1 MADFTPPVARAAS
14 TGNLLAQTLDTL
26 RAFVRDELD
35 DCLPCRVEAVTETGT
50 VNVQILPLMILSD
63 GTTMARTP
71 LLDIP
76 VQWPGCQTALIRF
89 KLQPGC
95 LGLLKATDRD
105 ITLILQQ
112 MAEARPNTLRRHSF
126 SDAFFIP
133 ADFRE
138 FTEAGAGDVVI
149 QMRDG
154 VNHISM
160 GADNITLAT
169 GDSTFVL
176 ADGDLTATVGGS
188 VATLSGSEL
197 AVTIG
202 SSELSLS
209 PSSLSVTINGV
220 ALEYTGT
227 ALMIGAIDIGPLHTH
242 TTTSPGNP
250 TSPVLP

>member
-1 MADFTPPVARAAS
+1 MAEFTPPVARAAS
-14 TGNLLAQTLDTL
+14 TGSLLAQTLDTL

-35 DCLPCRVEAVTETGT
+35 DCIPCRVEEVTETGT

-89 KLQPGC
+89 NLQPGC

-138 FTEAGAGDVVI
+138 FTEGGTGDVVI

-154 VNHISM
+154 ANHISM
-160 GADNITLAT
+160 GADDITL
-169 GDSTFVL
+169 
-176 ADGDLTATVGGS
+176 TV
-188 VATLSGSEL
+188 
-197 AVTIG
+197 G

-209 PSSLSVTINGV
+209 GSSLSVTINGV

-227 ALMIGAIDIGPLHTH
+227 ALTIGGIDIGPLHTH
-242 TTTSPGNP
+242 TTTSSGNP
-250 TSPVLP
+250 TSPVNP

>member
-160 GADNITLAT
+160 GADNITLTT

-176 ADGDLTATVGGS
+176 ADGDLTAT
-188 VATLSGSEL
+188 
-197 AVTIG
+197 IG

-209 PSSLSVTINGV
+209 PSALSVTINGV

-227 ALMIGAIDIGPLHTH
+227 ALTIGGIDIGPLHTH

>member
-35 DCLPCRVEAVTETGT
+35 DCIPCRVEAVTETGT

-76 VQWPGCQTALIRF
+76 VQWPGCQAALIRF

-160 GADNITLAT
+160 GADDITL
-169 GDSTFVL
+169 
-176 ADGDLTATVGGS
+176 TV
-188 VATLSGSEL
+188 
-197 AVTIG
+197 G

-209 PSSLSVTINGV
+209 SSSLSVTINGV
-220 ALEYTGT
+220 ELEYTGT
-227 ALMIGAIDIGPLHTH
+227 ALTIGGTDIGPLHTH

-250 TSPVLP
+250 TSPVNP